1 MSMLENRLEV
11 SVESK
16 PGLPGV
22 DVLTFEL
29 ISFKTP
35 TRLLLAAYVP
45 REGYDAEYLRK
56 RFVFNIFLDRS
67 AEGSSISHH
76 IYITPTGCLCEIQTP
91 GSGCRPS
98 HQQFPSSTCQVHQS
112 LKHRSRTS

>member
-1 MSMLENRLEV
+1 MSMLENHLEV
-11 SVESK
+11 SVESE

-45 REGYDAEYLRK
+45 REGYDTEYLRK
-56 RFVFNIFLDRS
+56 RFVFDIFLDRS

-76 IYITPTGCLCEIQTP
+76 IYVLHSPVAFAKFRLQEADAVP
-91 GSGCRPS
+91 
-98 HQQFPSSTCQVHQS
+98 
-112 LKHRSRTS
+112 RTSNFLLQPVKSINH